1 MELPACACAPKVD
14 RLNCAITEPIV
25 MNPIP
30 TFESYPFEVKPL
42 SPDGGRGYV
51 IRFPD
56 LPGCMCVGQTVEQA
70 IAKGRDAFQAWME
83 AAIADG
89 AQIPRPDGVAAPVKF
104 VQRVPKS
111 LHAQLLRAAASEGT
125 SVNTFVTV
133 VLAEGLSRRERPQP
147 GSGEFRHRRSEKRF
161 G

>member
-1 MELPACACAPKVD
+1 
-14 RLNCAITEPIV
+14 
-25 MNPIP
+25 MNPTP

-42 SPDGGRGYV
+42 SMDGGGGYV

-56 LPGCMCVGQTVEQA
+56 LPGCMSVGDTVEEA
-70 IAKGRDAFQAWME
+70 IANGREAFHAWME

-89 AQIPRPDGVAAPVKF
+89 AQIPGPNGPAAPVKF
-104 VQRVPKS
+104 VQRLPKS

-133 VLAEGLSRRERPQP
+133 LVAEGLSRRERPQP
-147 GSGEFRHRRSEKRF
+147 GVITQRGRKTELRKAGRVQNC
-161 G
+161 

>member
-1 MELPACACAPKVD
+1 
-14 RLNCAITEPIV
+14 

-30 TFESYPFEVKPL
+30 SFENYPFEVKPL
-42 SPDGGRGYV
+42 SPDGGAGYV

-56 LPGCMCVGQTVEQA
+56 LPGCMSVGQTVEQA
-70 IAKGRDAFQAWME
+70 IAKGRDAFQAWMG

-89 AQIPRPDGVAAPVKF
+89 AQIPRPDGIAAPVKF
-104 VQRVPKS
+104 VQRLPKS

-125 SVNTFVTV
+125 SVNTFVTLL
-133 VLAEGLSRRERPQP
+133 LAEGLSRRERPQP
-147 GSGEFRHRRSEKRF
+147 SIGEFRHQRSEKRAIAAARR

>member
-1 MELPACACAPKVD
+1 MSVQETRKF
-14 RLNCAITEPIV
+14 V

-30 TFESYPFEVKPL
+30 TFENYPFEVKPL
-42 SPDGGRGYV
+42 SPDGGGGYV

-56 LPGCMCVGQTVEQA
+56 LPGCMSVGQTVEEV

-83 AAIADG
+83 AAGADG

-104 VQRVPKS
+104 VQRLPKS

-125 SVNTFVTV
+125 SVNTFVTLL
-133 VLAEGLSRRERPQP
+133 LAEGLSRRERPQP
-147 GSGEFRHRRSEKRF
+147 GIGEVRHQRSEKRVEAPRKRMLSAHVVRS
-161 G
+161 